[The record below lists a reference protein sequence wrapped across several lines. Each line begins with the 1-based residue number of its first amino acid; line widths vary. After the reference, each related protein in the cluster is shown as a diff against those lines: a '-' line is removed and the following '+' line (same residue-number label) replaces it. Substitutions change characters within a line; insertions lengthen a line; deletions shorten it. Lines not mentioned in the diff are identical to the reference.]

1 MTPQDAPRLTAK
13 AAALLIGGNPRTVQ
27 GWFVRA
33 GHKPGKGGYPLPVVA
48 QVLADHD
55 AAVPDDVL
63 EREAATSRL
72 PRRRAHLA
80 PPSQLAV
87 RPQSALEHPQNDART
102 ALDTLRQ
109 QQEEVA
115 SIAANMAALRDEIAA
130 LRADIAAL
138 VAKAEE
144 PARRRRW
151 WQRK

>member
-1 MTPQDAPRLTAK
+1 MTPPDAPRLTAK

-55 AAVPDDVL
+55 APVPDDVL

-72 PRRRAHLA
+72 PRRRAHLS
-80 PPSQLAV
+80 PPSSLAV
-87 RPQSALEHPQNDART
+87 PPGSALERRDNDARM
-102 ALDTLRQ
+102 ALETLRQ
-109 QQEEVA
+109 QQEAVA
-115 SIAANMAALRDEIAA
+115 SIAANMAALRDDIAA

-138 VAKAEE
+138 AAKEE
-144 PARRRRW
+144 APKKQRRW

>member
-33 GHKPGKGGYPLPVVA
+33 GHKPGKGGYPLSIVA
-48 QVLADHD
+48 EVLADHD
-55 AAVPDDVL
+55 AAVPEDVL
-63 EREAATSRL
+63 AREAATSRL

-80 PPSQLAV
+80 PPSALAV
-87 RPQSALEHPQNDART
+87 RQQSALEHPQNDARM
-102 ALDTLRQ
+102 ALDTLLQ
-109 QQEEVA
+109 QQEAVA
-115 SIAANMAALRDEIAA
+115 SIAANMAALRDDIAA

-138 VAKAEE
+138 AAKEE
-144 PARRRRW
+144 VPVKRRHW

>member
-1 MTPQDAPRLTAK
+1 MTQDAPRLTAK

-48 QVLADHD
+48 EVLADHD

-63 EREAATSRL
+63 ERESATARL
-72 PRRRAHLA
+72 PRRRAHLS
-80 PPSQLAV
+80 PPSALAV
-87 RPQSALEHPQNDART
+87 PQGSALERRDNDARM
-102 ALDTLRQ
+102 ALEALRQ
-109 QQEEVA
+109 QQEAVA
-115 SIAANMAALRDEIAA
+115 SIAANMAALRDDIAA

-138 VAKAEE
+138 AAKEE
-144 PARRRRW
+144 APKKQRRW

>member
-1 MTPQDAPRLTAK
+1 MTPNDAPRLTAK

-33 GHKPGKGGYPLPVVA
+33 GHKAGKGGYPLPIVA

-63 EREAATSRL
+63 AREASVARI

-80 PPSQLAV
+80 PLSQLAV
-87 RPQSALEHPQNDART
+87 RQQSALEHPQNDARM

-109 QQEEVA
+109 QQEDVA
-115 SIAANMAALRDEIAA
+115 SIAANLTALRDDIAA

-138 VAKAEE
+138 VAKADA
-144 PARRRRW
+144 PVKRRRW